1 MRNRLLKPLDAS
13 QRFFSPAHPLSPEE
27 SEQQVKLMTSELMR
41 EFEQKQHQSAPLS
54 EPQQRRLHNDY
65 NTLLHSN
72 RIKERKLQ
80 DLQQALSQLTILNGG
95 VPEDVRRSPDPRT
108 RVQSLLKLIGEEE
121 EKIEE
126 EERETERIE
135 YMKQRT
141 SRATQEGRIRCMT
154 LQKQC
159 ALLLGKYSEVQ
170 DLEAKS
176 RYGLQHVKSQNQIYA
191 DSARKVTEKRVEKL
205 GHLKRDKQDIQE
217 STSRLVKSLAEE
229 IVKGQTSKTL
239 AETRA
244 QQLDVIYTKHTHSL
258 AHTRQDFESKE
269 NLQRALRTICEVVN
283 RSETLG
289 LERPLKEVRLEDLIV
304 LTHQFEMK
312 LSSLESQVESL
323 SMAKHDLE
331 LNCAAVRAELR
342 SLHDSQFQAAEL
354 MTKLQTQM
362 VTLGISHPASTFNQL
377 KTFLESKDT
386 TIPGGDDALRQD
398 AFLSSSY
405 MTLHVVT
412 KRLMTMLDYISRM
425 VGQHPTKLAELVQ
438 ALWTTQKHGERLE
451 LAYGQATPS
460 NSERGEIVDAWEQDS
475 ASASWF
481 FREALDD
488 VTGWGLDPEPLIKE
502 ACDMLLVR
510 IFAQD
515 ARLRVDLRAW
525 KSSQLDIVS
534 ESLHRMVL
542 ERLVVLSHVYLK
554 GRFGEVFALL
564 RNLVG
569 CIAETAAGIESEVDR
584 QALEEAQLCA
594 FVDFKTTQLT
604 GVSSKPTTVTERSVN
619 DILRKAYEKKYQK
632 LLSQQHEFKL
642 EEESAEFMQHFRAR
656 PKPDI
661 PSDVPN
667 PDSPPSNEGNMYAAS
682 SRLAAK
688 TASLPTLLHQ
698 STSARVLHS
707 GSPSKHE
714 SEAFAEVRSINSRI
728 RAIRDIEKPPS
739 LLPELRPPGKVQAP
753 LSNRQRRK

>member
-1 MRNRLLKPLDAS
+1 MRSRLLKPIDAS
-13 QRFFSPAHPLSPEE
+13 QRFFSPSHPLSSEE
-27 SEQQVKLMTSELMR
+27 SDQQVKQMTAELMR
-41 EFEQKQHQSAPLS
+41 EFEQRQHQSTPLS
-54 EPQQRRLHNDY
+54 DQQQRRFHNDY

-72 RIKERKLQ
+72 RLKERKLQ
-80 DLQQALSQLTILNGG
+80 DLKQALAQLTILNGG
-95 VPEDVRRSPDPRT
+95 VPEDVRRSPDPR
-108 RVQSLLKLIGEEE
+108 RHIQSLLKQIGEED
-121 EKIEE
+121 EKIEG

-141 SRATQEGRIRCMT
+141 GRATQEARIRCLT

-176 RYGLQHVKSQNQIYA
+176 RYGLQHVKSQSQIYS
-191 DSARKVTEKRVEKL
+191 DSARKVTEKRSEKL

-217 STSRLVKSLAEE
+217 STARIVKSLAEE

-244 QQLDVIYTKHTHSL
+244 QQLDVIYAKHTHTL
-258 AHTRQDFESKE
+258 AYNRQDRQSKE
-269 NLQRALRTICEVVN
+269 SLQRALNTICEVVN

-289 LERPLKEVRLEDLIV
+289 LERPLREVRLEDLIG

-331 LNCAAVRAELR
+331 LNCTAVRAELE
-342 SLHDSQFQAAEL
+342 SLYNSQFQAAEL

-362 VTLGISHPASTFNQL
+362 STLGISHPASTFNQM

-412 KRLMTMLDYISRM
+412 RRLMAMLDYISRM
-425 VGQHPTKLAELVQ
+425 IGQHPAKLTELLQ
-438 ALWTTQKHGERLE
+438 ALWASQKHGERLE
-451 LAYGQATPS
+451 LTYGQMTPS

-475 ASASWF
+475 SASWF
-481 FREALDD
+481 FREALEDTSD
-488 VTGWGLDPEPLIKE
+488 WGLDQETLIKE
-502 ACDMLLVR
+502 VCDMLLVR

-515 ARLRVDLRAW
+515 SRLRTDLKAW

-534 ESLHRMVL
+534 ESLHRMLL
-542 ERLVVLSHVYLK
+542 ERLVLFSHVYLK

-564 RNLVG
+564 RSLVG
-569 CIAETAAGIESEVDR
+569 CIAETTTGIEEDVNR
-584 QALEEAQLCA
+584 QALEEAQLSA
-594 FVDFKTTQLT
+594 FLDFKTTQLT
-604 GVSSKPTTVTERSVN
+604 GVASKPTTVTERSVN

-642 EEESAEFMQHFRAR
+642 QEESAEFLQQFRIRA
-656 PKPDI
+656 KPENPTI
-661 PSDVPN
+661 VEPASPSIEEA
-667 PDSPPSNEGNMYAAS
+667 PSL
-682 SRLAAK
+682 R
-688 TASLPTLLHQ
+688 TLPTLLQ
-698 STSARVLHS
+698 SSSARVLRS
-707 GSPSKHE
+707 SPTKQDT
-714 SEAFAEVRSINSRI
+714 EAFAEVRSINSRI
-728 RAIRDIEKPPS
+728 RAIRDFEKSPS
-739 LLPELRPPGKVQAP
+739 LLPELKPTSKLQTP
-753 LSNRQRRK
+753 LSSRQRRK